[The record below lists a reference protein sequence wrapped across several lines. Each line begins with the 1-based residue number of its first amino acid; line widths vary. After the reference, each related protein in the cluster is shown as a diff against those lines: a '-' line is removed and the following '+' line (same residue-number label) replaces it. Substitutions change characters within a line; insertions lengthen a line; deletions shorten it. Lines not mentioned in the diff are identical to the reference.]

1 MKKNAKMILS
11 VAIVLVLMSVAL
23 MTACSKCEHDFQK
36 GVCVD
41 CGEIDP
47 DYKEPTCTHSYTNG
61 TCTKCGTVC
70 THSYKDGACQT
81 CGVACTHNYEDGVC
95 ETCGAAC
102 SHSYTNSICETCGA
116 ACTHSYTD
124 GTCTA
129 CGSICTHTF
138 TEGVCSECGV
148 ACAHTY
154 QKGACLVCGVKDPD
168 WPTDGGRSLYNEIVA
183 KYKYL
188 VLFKSQKT
196 ELPPRGDSEDE
207 PFYMDALYEVVG
219 HYDPAKNFGYSYKD
233 INDDGYDEL
242 FLIEN
247 TNRLYAMFTV
257 KEKAPVLVTTF
268 QSGMGYLQNNG
279 TVFFNT
285 KNGYKFLGNHITR
298 LVDGKLVGIV
308 YGWEDPDDDISNS
321 NDIYYYISEDGTRAE
336 LTKEDYDVIKNEY
349 IYYWENPTR
358 LTKLSNLVFNPALIA
373 TGTPT
378 IKAAFSTYDAIIKT
392 FGNMHSLAVEGKW
405 NRSKWIG
412 GAYDEGMIFRS
423 EADFVLYNKLF
434 AAYFLV
440 TKEKIATVGSAKKD
454 LNGDGV
460 EELILLDGNFNIFA
474 IFTQVDGEVV
484 LLDSYN
490 DLRTAFI
497 DADGLIHVKE
507 RIIPGY
513 YKDSKNDGIKCDYE
527 AFVYEI
533 RDGKLVEK
541 IAIGIKFDAKGDQE
555 KIYKLSGGT
564 ALDIEQSEW
573 DALYADFTLDLGE
586 ATFAA
591 YTKEKS
597 GLVFVEALLV

>member
-1 MKKNAKMILS
+1 MWIADGWKDYELLSCGGGEKLERWDDQILVRPDPQAIWQVERSALWRKANARYSRSQTGGGHWEKNSLPQSWPI
-11 VAIVLVLMSVAL
+11 
-23 MTACSKCEHDFQK
+23 H
-36 GVCVD
+36 
-41 CGEIDP
+41 
-47 DYKEPTCTHSYTNG
+47 YKELTFQVKPMNFKHTGLFPEQAVNWDFAMEKIRNAGRPIRVLNLFAYTG
-61 TCTKCGTVC
+61 
-70 THSYKDGACQT
+70 GAT
-81 CGVACTHNYEDGVC
+81 
-95 ETCGAAC
+95 
-102 SHSYTNSICETCGA
+102 
-116 ACTHSYTD
+116 
-124 GTCTA
+124 
-129 CGSICTHTF
+129 
-138 TEGVCSECGV
+138 V
-148 ACAHTY
+148 ACAKAGASVCHVDAA
-154 QKGACLVCGVKDPD
+154 KGMVSWA
-168 WPTDGGRSLYNEIVA
+168 R
-183 KYKYL
+183 
-188 VLFKSQKT
+188 
-196 ELPPRGDSEDE
+196 
-207 PFYMDALYEVVG
+207 
-219 HYDPAKNFGYSYKD
+219 
-233 INDDGYDEL
+233 
-242 FLIEN
+242 EN
-247 TNRLYAMFTV
+247 A
-257 KEKAPVLVTTF
+257 
-268 QSGMGYLQNNG
+268 
-279 TVFFNT
+279 
-285 KNGYKFLGNHITR
+285 
-298 LVDGKLVGIV
+298 
-308 YGWEDPDDDISNS
+308 
-321 NDIYYYISEDGTRAE
+321 
-336 LTKEDYDVIKNEY
+336 
-349 IYYWENPTR
+349 
-358 LTKLSNLVFNPALIA
+358 KLSGLEEAPSRWIIDDCAKFVEREIRR
-373 TGTPT
+373 G
-378 IKAAFSTYDAIIKT
+378 KTYDAIIKT

-555 KIYKLSGGT
+555 KIYKLSVGT
-564 ALDIEQSEW
+564 AIDIEQSEW